1 MSCTVICFIADKGGR
16 KLFGRQGGN
25 LSDVEH
31 VVVPLHLKSAFTPG
45 HLVERY
51 VYDLSQQK

>member
-1 MSCTVICFIADKGGR
+1 MSCTVICFTADKGGR
-16 KLFGRQGGN
+16 KLFDRKGGN
-25 LSDVEH
+25 LSVVERM
-31 VVVPLHLKSAFTPG
+31 VVPLHLESAFTAG